1 MKTLKLSQTEINDNA
16 IQVRLEKF
24 SSDGDS
30 LGWHRTAIETGGD
43 IDAQFAA
50 VNAHLGSQGYASVSA
65 EDIATVKTIAS
76 SVWTAE
82 VVAAYQARISQQ
94 NGS

>member
-16 IQVRLEKF
+16 IHIRLEKF

-50 VNAHLGSQGYASVSA
+50 VMP
-65 EDIATVKTIAS
+65 I
-76 SVWTAE
+76 
-82 VVAAYQARISQQ
+82 
-94 NGS
+94 

>member
-50 VNAHLGSQGYASVSA
+50 VNAHLGAQGYASVSA
-65 EDIATVKTIAS
+65 EDIAKVKTIATAAWS
-76 SVWTAE
+76 SQ
-82 VVAAYQARISQQ
+82 Y
-94 NGS
+94 

>member
-1 MKTLKLSQTEINDNA
+1 MKTLKLSQTEINDNS
-16 IQVRLEKF
+16 IQIRLEKF

-50 VNAHLGSQGYASVSA
+50 VNSHMGSQGYASVSA
-65 EDIATVKTIAS
+65 EDIAKVKNFAN
-76 SVWTAE
+76 VAWTEA
-82 VVAAYQARISQQ
+82 VIAAYQASQQ
-94 NGS
+94 RT

>member
-16 IQVRLEKF
+16 IQVRFEKF

-30 LGWHRTAIETGGD
+30 LGWHRIAIETGGD

-65 EDIATVKTIAS
+65 EDIAKVKTIA
-76 SVWTAE
+76 TA
-82 VVAAYQARISQQ
+82 AWSA
-94 NGS
+94 

>member
-16 IQVRLEKF
+16 IQIRFEKF

-50 VNAHLGSQGYASVSA
+50 VNAHLASQSYASVSA

-82 VVAAYQARISQQ
+82 VVAAYQAKVAEQ
-94 NGS
+94 NA

>member
-16 IQVRLEKF
+16 IHIRLEKF

-82 VVAAYQARISQQ
+82 VLAAYQLKISQQ
-94 NGS
+94 VI

>member
-16 IQVRLEKF
+16 IQIRLEKF